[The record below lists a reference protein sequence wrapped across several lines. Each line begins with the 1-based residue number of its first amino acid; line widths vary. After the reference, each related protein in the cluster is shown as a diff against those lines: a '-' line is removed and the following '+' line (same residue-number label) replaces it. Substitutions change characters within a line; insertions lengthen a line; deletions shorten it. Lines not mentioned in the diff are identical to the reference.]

1 MTAAVIG
8 GDQPIF
14 GFYRCIG
21 LSRC

>member
-8 GDQPIF
+8 GDRPIF